1 MVYLDNAA
9 TTFPK
14 SERVYQAMEEAGRR
28 LGVNAGRGSYALA
41 REAASLISDT
51 REKLLQAAGASRPA
65 EAVLTASATLAFNA
79 IIGGIDWNRE
89 DVVYVSPYEHNAVIR
104 TLAGYRKKYG
114 FTIRELPVFRESLE
128 IDSDKTAYLFAKQP
142 PTYLFLNMVSNVTGY
157 ILPVEKLCALTKQYK
172 GMVVLDGA
180 QALGSV
186 PVDLRNTDADFLV
199 FAGHKALGGPFG
211 IGGYL
216 NLGQHRLRH
225 VFYGGTGSNSLD
237 AEMPEGIEGYE
248 PGSPD
253 IVAVAGLHAALEEI
267 SDPVLRQENRI
278 KEQKKTGFLVSQLS
292 QIPGLTLYSAPHTEK
307 QAGILS
313 VNLEGYRA
321 GEVGKLLDEDFDIA
335 VRTGYHCAPLIH
347 SYLGDEMFG
356 GTVRIS
362 IGRFSTEEEMQKI
375 CDALWELSG
384 A

>member
-14 SERVYQAMEEAGRR
+14 SERVYQAMEETGRR

-41 REAASLISDT
+41 REAAALISDT
-51 REKLLQAAGASRPA
+51 RQKLLQAAGASGPS

-79 IIGGIDWNRE
+79 IIGGMDWNRE

-114 FTIRELPVFRESLE
+114 FTIQELPVFRESLE
-128 IDSDKTAYLFAKQP
+128 MDLDKTAYFFAKQP

-157 ILPVEKLCALTKQYK
+157 ILPAEKLCALAKQYK

-267 SDPVLRQENRI
+267 SDPALRQENRM
-278 KEQKKTGFLVSQLS
+278 KEQKKTDFLVRQLS
-292 QIPGLTLYSAPHTEK
+292 RIPGLTLYSAPHAEK
-307 QAGILS
+307 QTGILS

-347 SYLGDEMFG
+347 SHLGDEMFG

-362 IGRFSTEEEMQKI
+362 IGRFSTEEEIQKI